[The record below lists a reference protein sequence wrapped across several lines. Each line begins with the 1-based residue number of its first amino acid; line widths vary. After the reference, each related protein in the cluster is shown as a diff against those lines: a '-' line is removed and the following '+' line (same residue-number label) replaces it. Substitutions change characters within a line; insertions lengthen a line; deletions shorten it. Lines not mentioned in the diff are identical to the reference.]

1 VIKMG
6 RDENDDEYEEL
17 APKIQKVG
25 KVCTI

>member
-1 VIKMG
+1 MD

>member
-1 VIKMG
+1 MG

-25 KVCTI
+25 KVYTI